1 MDEPEVVEDKSGYI
15 PKAKKPMSEA
25 QLAALAKA
33 RQKAYELRQ
42 QKKNVVNIDSSS
54 EEDEEKD
61 TQPKPEPEKPKPRQ
75 RKTKPKPPVQKEEAI
90 KEDKREASDEDD
102 TCCMTKN
109 QHIARAHRSP
119 RMWQRHFRRAVDE
132 KNLRRSCTPGDATQR
147 HQKRR

>member
-1 MDEPEVVEDKSGYI
+1 
-15 PKAKKPMSEA
+15 MSEA

-61 TQPKPEPEKPKPRQ
+61 TQPKPDPEKPKAKPRQ

-90 KEDKREASDEDD
+90 KEDKGEASDEDEA
-102 TCCMTKN
+102 CCMTASAPPSPPKSCL
-109 QHIARAHRSP
+109 RKCSHRNIYLYYEDIP
-119 RMWQRHFRRAVDE
+119 LALYR
-132 KNLRRSCTPGDATQR
+132 
-147 HQKRR
+147 

>member
-1 MDEPEVVEDKSGYI
+1 MDETEVVEDKSGYI

-61 TQPKPEPEKPKPRQ
+61 RQPKPEPEKPKGKPRQ
-75 RKTKPKPPVQKEEAI
+75 RKTKPKSVQKEEPM
-90 KEDKREASDEDD
+90 KEDKSEASDEDES
-102 TCCMTKN
+102 CCMTAAPSQEAYPKKSCL
-109 QHIARAHRSP
+109 RKCSHRNIYLYYE
-119 RMWQRHFRRAVDE
+119 DE
-132 KNLRRSCTPGDATQR
+132 
-147 HQKRR
+147 

>member
-1 MDEPEVVEDKSGYI
+1 MDETEVVEDKSGYI

-61 TQPKPEPEKPKPRQ
+61 TQAKPEPEKPKAKPRQ
-75 RKTKPKPPVQKEEAI
+75 RKTKPKSVRKEEPM
-90 KEDKREASDEDD
+90 KEDKSDASDEDEA
-102 TCCMTKN
+102 CCMTAAASQEAYPKKSCL
-109 QHIARAHRSP
+109 RKCSHRNIYLYYE
-119 RMWQRHFRRAVDE
+119 DE
-132 KNLRRSCTPGDATQR
+132 
-147 HQKRR
+147 